1 MSKRSSK
8 AKTRQVTLGKKL
20 MGGFLSIAFITLVVA
35 LLGLY
40 GLRQVT
46 NHISTAE
53 RTQKPSPIPM
63 AGDFKDF

>member
-1 MSKRSSK
+1 
-8 AKTRQVTLGKKL
+8 

-46 NHISTAE
+46 NHISTAA